1 MSQAGLNVG
10 YLALNTQK
18 KPFDNV
24 KVRRALNYAINKDA
38 IIQSV
43 YQGAGEKAKNPIP
56 PTMWSYN
63 NDVVD
68 YDYNPKWL

>member
-1 MSQAGLNVG
+1 M
-10 YLALNTQK
+10 
-18 KPFDNV
+18 
-24 KVRRALNYAINKDA
+24 KVRQALNYAINKDA

-68 YDYNPKWL
+68 YDYNPEKAKALLKEAG